1 MARGDGIDRTN
12 ARNMRLTETKIG
24 NTQQHNER
32 EKDSYVNQ
40 DIVLE
45 RTPLN
50 VHFKTPS
57 AGYREMFAQMEADG
71 VISTRGIKEDAF
83 RYGEL
88 VFDVN
93 SAYFYNHGG
102 YDFAKQF
109 YTEAYKAAIK
119 IVGGEQYILS
129 AVMHADERNRAMS
142 EALGED
148 VYHYHLHVVYIP
160 VVEKEIRWTKRCK
173 DKSLVG
179 KVKETIMQVSM
190 SKKWA
195 SKPIL
200 DETTGEPLRTAKGK
214 PVLRKSYS
222 VLQDDFFEHMRSAGY
237 DDVERGERGSSEEHL
252 TVTQFKTEREQERL
266 AQLQE
271 VSALAQVEAD
281 KKNKEAASA
290 EKKAAQARAKLD
302 DVAPLLKGMEKL
314 AADFSDDPERTLPE
328 AGPLES
334 AKSYRE
340 KKAKPLWEKIV
351 KVLRS
356 VYRAYFDLK
365 SKFERLQS
373 AYDREVSKNGSLSAR
388 IYEVCADEDIAL
400 YKQIFFCL
408 SGLRR
413 CPGHDRA
420 LLPGHKVLGA
430 AAVRQAQ
437 FHSLL
442 QQLRHGRLLGGRL
455 PAVSLQVLQPL
466 LVGHALFL
474 LIVWAICPYDVFL
487 MPPAAH
493 HRPAVVLAG
502 TAGVAVN
509 GGDVGPIPA
518 LTDANMTGGA
528 LAGEVEEHDVSRP
541 VVSHRLLLV
550 EGHQRGTVGG
560 LSAAVVQLGSPGLPE
575 HPPDEHGAPGV
586 FSGHLPPIVD
596 GVILHVVTVGRGFS
610 GPDLRPGDLQYLFS
624 GCHSAPPHFCALIHP
639 ACSIS
644 CTSLS

>member
-179 KVKETIMQVSM
+179 KVKETVMQVSM

-195 SKPIL
+195 SQPAV
-200 DETTGEPLRTAKGK
+200 DEATGEPLRTAKGK

-222 VLQDDFFEHMRSAGY
+222 VLQDDFFQQMRSAGY
-237 DDVERGERGSSEEHL
+237 TDLERGERGSSEEHL
-252 TVTQFKTEREQERL
+252 TVMQFKTEREQERL

-388 IYEVCADEDIAL
+388 IYEVCAERD
-400 YKQIFFCL
+400 
-408 SGLRR
+408 GLKGQVRDYERVRR
-413 CPGHDRA
+413 AIGPEQADRILEA
-420 LLPGHKVLGA
+420 AYQQEQVEKEQKWGA
-430 AAVRQAQ
+430 R
-437 FHSLL
+437 SKI
-442 QQLRHGRLLGGRL
+442 R
-455 PAVSLQVLQPL
+455 
-466 LVGHALFL
+466 VGA
-474 LIVWAICPYDVFL
+474 
-487 MPPAAH
+487 
-493 HRPAVVLAG
+493 R
-502 TAGVAVN
+502 
-509 GGDVGPIPA
+509 
-518 LTDANMTGGA
+518 
-528 LAGEVEEHDVSRP
+528 
-541 VVSHRLLLV
+541 
-550 EGHQRGTVGG
+550 
-560 LSAAVVQLGSPGLPE
+560 
-575 HPPDEHGAPGV
+575 
-586 FSGHLPPIVD
+586 
-596 GVILHVVTVGRGFS
+596 
-610 GPDLRPGDLQYLFS
+610 
-624 GCHSAPPHFCALIHP
+624 
-639 ACSIS
+639 
-644 CTSLS
+644 

>member
-32 EKDSYVNQ
+32 EKDSYINQ

-57 AGYREMFAQMEADG
+57 AGYREMFSQMEADG
-71 VISTRGIKEDAF
+71 VISTRGIKADAF

-109 YTEAYKAAIK
+109 YTDAYKSAIK

-179 KVKETIMQVSM
+179 KVKETVMQVSM

-195 SKPIL
+195 SRPAV
-200 DETTGEPLRTAKGK
+200 DEATGEPLRTAKGK

-222 VLQDDFFEHMRSAGY
+222 VLQDDFFKQMRSAGY
-237 DDVERGERGSSEEHL
+237 TDLERGERGSSEEHL
-252 TVTQFKTEREQERL
+252 TVTQFKVKCEQERL

-271 VSALAQVEAD
+271 AAVLAQAEAERRKKEAD
-281 KKNKEAASA
+281 AA
-290 EKKAAQARAKLD
+290 EKKAAQAKAKLN
-302 DVAPLLKGMEKL
+302 DVAPMLKGMEKL
-314 AADFSDDPERTLPE
+314 AEEFSSDLEQVLPE

-334 AKSYRE
+334 ARAYRE
-340 KKAKPLWEKIV
+340 KKAKPLLAKIV

-356 VYRAYFDLK
+356 LYRAYVELK
-365 SKFERLQS
+365 RKYERLQGDYGRAREGNERLS
-373 AYDREVSKNGSLSAR
+373 DRLQETKLENKALRGAV
-388 IYEVCADEDIAL
+388 ADIERV
-400 YKQIFFCL
+400 K
-408 SGLRR
+408 
-413 CPGHDRA
+413 RA
-420 LLPGHKVLGA
+420 
-430 AAVRQAQ
+430 
-437 FHSLL
+437 F
-442 QQLRHGRLLGGRL
+442 
-455 PAVSLQVLQPL
+455 
-466 LVGHALFL
+466 
-474 LIVWAICPYDVFL
+474 
-487 MPPAAH
+487 
-493 HRPAVVLAG
+493 
-502 TAGVAVN
+502 
-509 GGDVGPIPA
+509 GPE
-518 LTDANMTGGA
+518 
-528 LAGEVEEHDVSRP
+528 EVERA
-541 VVSHRLLLV
+541 V
-550 EGHQRGTVGG
+550 EDAKRREAQEREQKKAKRRFRRG
-560 LSAAVVQLGSPGLPE
+560 A
-575 HPPDEHGAPGV
+575 
-586 FSGHLPPIVD
+586 
-596 GVILHVVTVGRGFS
+596 R
-610 GPDLRPGDLQYLFS
+610 
-624 GCHSAPPHFCALIHP
+624 
-639 ACSIS
+639 
-644 CTSLS
+644 

>member
-1 MARGDGIDRTN
+1 MARGDGIDRTS
-12 ARNMRLTETKIG
+12 ARNMRLTATKIS

-40 DIVLE
+40 DIVPE

-50 VHFKTPS
+50 VHFKAPS
-57 AGYREMFAQMEADG
+57 AGYQEMFAQMEADG
-71 VISTRGIKEDAF
+71 VISTRGIKADAF

-88 VFDVN
+88 IFDVN

-109 YTEAYKAAIK
+109 YTDAYKSAIE
-119 IVGGEQYILS
+119 IIGGEQYILS

-148 VYHYHLHVVYIP
+148 VYHYHLHVVYVP
-160 VVEKEIRWTKRCK
+160 VVQKEIRWTKRCK

-195 SKPIL
+195 SNPIV
-200 DETTGEPLRTAKGK
+200 DDVTGEPLLTSKGK

-222 VLQDDFFEHMRSAGY
+222 VLQDDFFQAMRNAGY
-237 DDVERGERGSSEEHL
+237 DDLERGERGSSEEHL
-252 TVTQFKTEREQERL
+252 TVTQFKVEREQERL

-271 VSALAQVEAD
+271 AAALAQAEVD
-281 KKNKEAASA
+281 QKNKAAEAA
-290 EKKAAQARAKLD
+290 EKKAAQARAKLN

-373 AYDREVSKNGSLSAR
+373 AYDREVSKNNSLSTR
-388 IYEVCADEDIAL
+388 IYEVCAERDSLKGQVRDYERVRKAIGPEQTDKILEAA
-400 YKQIFFCL
+400 YQQEQAEKE
-408 SGLRR
+408 
-413 CPGHDRA
+413 HKRA
-420 LLPGHKVLGA
+420 TRQKVKFGA
-430 AAVRQAQ
+430 R
-437 FHSLL
+437 
-442 QQLRHGRLLGGRL
+442 
-455 PAVSLQVLQPL
+455 
-466 LVGHALFL
+466 
-474 LIVWAICPYDVFL
+474 
-487 MPPAAH
+487 
-493 HRPAVVLAG
+493 
-502 TAGVAVN
+502 
-509 GGDVGPIPA
+509 
-518 LTDANMTGGA
+518 
-528 LAGEVEEHDVSRP
+528 
-541 VVSHRLLLV
+541 
-550 EGHQRGTVGG
+550 
-560 LSAAVVQLGSPGLPE
+560 
-575 HPPDEHGAPGV
+575 
-586 FSGHLPPIVD
+586 
-596 GVILHVVTVGRGFS
+596 
-610 GPDLRPGDLQYLFS
+610 
-624 GCHSAPPHFCALIHP
+624 
-639 ACSIS
+639 
-644 CTSLS
+644 

>member
-1 MARGDGIDRTN
+1 M
-12 ARNMRLTETKIG
+12 
-24 NTQQHNER
+24 
-32 EKDSYVNQ
+32 
-40 DIVLE
+40 
-45 RTPLN
+45 
-50 VHFKTPS
+50 
-57 AGYREMFAQMEADG
+57 
-71 VISTRGIKEDAF
+71 ISTRGIKEDAF

-88 VFDVN
+88 DFDVN

-109 YTEAYKAAIK
+109 YTDAYKSAIK

-129 AVMHADERNRAMS
+129 AVIHADERNRAMS

-328 AGPLES
+328 ALYFLPRNL
-334 AKSYRE
+334 
-340 KKAKPLWEKIV
+340 
-351 KVLRS
+351 S
-356 VYRAYFDLK
+356 V
-365 SKFERLQS
+365 
-373 AYDREVSKNGSLSAR
+373 
-388 IYEVCADEDIAL
+388 
-400 YKQIFFCL
+400 
-408 SGLRR
+408 
-413 CPGHDRA
+413 H
-420 LLPGHKVLGA
+420 
-430 AAVRQAQ
+430 
-437 FHSLL
+437 
-442 QQLRHGRLLGGRL
+442 
-455 PAVSLQVLQPL
+455 
-466 LVGHALFL
+466 
-474 LIVWAICPYDVFL
+474 
-487 MPPAAH
+487 
-493 HRPAVVLAG
+493 
-502 TAGVAVN
+502 
-509 GGDVGPIPA
+509 
-518 LTDANMTGGA
+518 
-528 LAGEVEEHDVSRP
+528 
-541 VVSHRLLLV
+541 
-550 EGHQRGTVGG
+550 
-560 LSAAVVQLGSPGLPE
+560 
-575 HPPDEHGAPGV
+575 
-586 FSGHLPPIVD
+586 
-596 GVILHVVTVGRGFS
+596 
-610 GPDLRPGDLQYLFS
+610 
-624 GCHSAPPHFCALIHP
+624 
-639 ACSIS
+639 
-644 CTSLS
+644 

>member
-57 AGYREMFAQMEADG
+57 AGYREMFARMEADG

-340 KKAKPLWEKIV
+340 KKAKPLLAKIV

-356 VYRAYFDLK
+356 LYRAYVELK
-365 SKFERLQS
+365 GKYERLQGDYGRAREGNERLS
-373 AYDREVSKNGSLSAR
+373 DRLQEVKLENK
-388 IYEVCADEDIAL
+388 AL
-400 YKQIFFCL
+400 
-408 SGLRR
+408 
-413 CPGHDRA
+413 
-420 LLPGHKVLGA
+420 
-430 AAVRQAQ
+430 
-437 FHSLL
+437 
-442 QQLRHGRLLGGRL
+442 
-455 PAVSLQVLQPL
+455 
-466 LVGHALFL
+466 
-474 LIVWAICPYDVFL
+474 
-487 MPPAAH
+487 
-493 HRPAVVLAG
+493 
-502 TAGVAVN
+502 
-509 GGDVGPIPA
+509 
-518 LTDANMTGGA
+518 
-528 LAGEVEEHDVSRP
+528 
-541 VVSHRLLLV
+541 
-550 EGHQRGTVGG
+550 RGTVADFERVKRVFGPEEVERAVEDAKRRE
-560 LSAAVVQLGSPGLPE
+560 AAEKEQKKAKRKFSR
-575 HPPDEHGAPGV
+575 GA
-586 FSGHLPPIVD
+586 
-596 GVILHVVTVGRGFS
+596 R
-610 GPDLRPGDLQYLFS
+610 
-624 GCHSAPPHFCALIHP
+624 
-639 ACSIS
+639 
-644 CTSLS
+644 

>member
-40 DIVLE
+40 DIVPE

-57 AGYREMFAQMEADG
+57 AGYREMFARMEADG

-340 KKAKPLWEKIV
+340 KKAKPLLAKIV

-356 VYRAYFDLK
+356 LYRAYVELK
-365 SKFERLQS
+365 GKYERLQGDYGRAREGNERLS
-373 AYDREVSKNGSLSAR
+373 DRLQEVKLENK
-388 IYEVCADEDIAL
+388 AL
-400 YKQIFFCL
+400 
-408 SGLRR
+408 
-413 CPGHDRA
+413 
-420 LLPGHKVLGA
+420 
-430 AAVRQAQ
+430 
-437 FHSLL
+437 
-442 QQLRHGRLLGGRL
+442 
-455 PAVSLQVLQPL
+455 
-466 LVGHALFL
+466 
-474 LIVWAICPYDVFL
+474 
-487 MPPAAH
+487 
-493 HRPAVVLAG
+493 
-502 TAGVAVN
+502 
-509 GGDVGPIPA
+509 
-518 LTDANMTGGA
+518 
-528 LAGEVEEHDVSRP
+528 
-541 VVSHRLLLV
+541 
-550 EGHQRGTVGG
+550 RGTVADFERVKRVFGPEEVERAVEDAKRRE
-560 LSAAVVQLGSPGLPE
+560 AAEKEQKKAKRRFRR
-575 HPPDEHGAPGV
+575 GA
-586 FSGHLPPIVD
+586 
-596 GVILHVVTVGRGFS
+596 R
-610 GPDLRPGDLQYLFS
+610 
-624 GCHSAPPHFCALIHP
+624 
-639 ACSIS
+639 
-644 CTSLS
+644 

>member
-1 MARGDGIDRTN
+1 MPPATAPRISRPHRHTAVLPMDGSERRCQRLQETFRRTASCRRADHGKSCRHFALVSRGHRSDRIPPRESPRHFAARMDESFIVGYYTSAEVHPRSPARLLLSKERKKPMARNDGIDRTF
-12 ARNMRLTETKIG
+12 ARNQDLPTLDDVAKVQE
-24 NTQQHNER
+24 HNER
-32 EKDSYVNQ
+32 EKDSYSNQ
-40 DIVLE
+40 DIDTTQTH
-45 RTPLN
+45 RN
-50 VHFKTPS
+50 VHFKKPTDS
-57 AGYREMFAQMEADG
+57 YAAMFDQMIADG
-71 VISTRGIKEDAF
+71 VISTRGLKADAVK
-83 RYGEL
+83 YGEL
-88 VFDVN
+88 LFDVN
-93 SAYFYNHGG
+93 SAYFHNHGG
-102 YDFAKQF
+102 YEYAKQF
-109 YTEAYKAAIK
+109 YADAYKAAVE

-388 IYEVCADEDIAL
+388 IYEVCAERD
-400 YKQIFFCL
+400 
-408 SGLRR
+408 GLKGQVRDYERVRR
-413 CPGHDRA
+413 AIGPEQADRILEA
-420 LLPGHKVLGA
+420 AYQQEQVEKEQKWGA
-430 AAVRQAQ
+430 R
-437 FHSLL
+437 SKI
-442 QQLRHGRLLGGRL
+442 R
-455 PAVSLQVLQPL
+455 
-466 LVGHALFL
+466 VGA
-474 LIVWAICPYDVFL
+474 
-487 MPPAAH
+487 
-493 HRPAVVLAG
+493 R
-502 TAGVAVN
+502 
-509 GGDVGPIPA
+509 
-518 LTDANMTGGA
+518 
-528 LAGEVEEHDVSRP
+528 
-541 VVSHRLLLV
+541 
-550 EGHQRGTVGG
+550 
-560 LSAAVVQLGSPGLPE
+560 
-575 HPPDEHGAPGV
+575 
-586 FSGHLPPIVD
+586 
-596 GVILHVVTVGRGFS
+596 
-610 GPDLRPGDLQYLFS
+610 
-624 GCHSAPPHFCALIHP
+624 
-639 ACSIS
+639 
-644 CTSLS
+644 